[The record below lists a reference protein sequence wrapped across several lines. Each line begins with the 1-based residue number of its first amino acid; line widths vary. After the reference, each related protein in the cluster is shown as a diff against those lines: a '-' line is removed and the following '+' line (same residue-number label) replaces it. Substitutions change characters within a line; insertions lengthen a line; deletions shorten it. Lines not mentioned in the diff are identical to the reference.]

1 MKIHKRE
8 VLLSLLS
15 LSLGLFIYIFFRK
28 ETYIHTLLRMNHSF
42 GFSHLNFFGSDF
54 IKYYLPDF
62 LWAFSLTNALIAV
75 SEKTKV
81 EVYIIGV
88 VVIFLSIVWEIL
100 QLVKIVGGTFD
111 FMDCFLYLIAAIA
124 AVVIG
129 TERKKK

>member
-1 MKIHKRE
+1 M
-8 VLLSLLS
+8 
-15 LSLGLFIYIFFRK
+15 
-28 ETYIHTLLRMNHSF
+28 
-42 GFSHLNFFGSDF
+42 
-54 IKYYLPDF
+54 
-62 LWAFSLTNALIAV
+62 TNTLIAV

-124 AVVIG
+124 AVVIA
-129 TERKKK
+129 TERAK